1 MENIQVCVLGSAIL
15 IFLVI
20 YVCIFSGLFTIES
33 FAQHPSENCYA
44 WSGDSNDCGLQDHC
58 NWDTDLGANG
68 RCIPRDPFATTTTP
82 EDVVDVCKAHQNR
95 QACGWA
101 RRWDRPCRW
110 SKPWDKSSD
119 AERECVPNW
128 ANSSEFPVSD
138 CNVKGGPNNSGWST
152 GGTPNSEF
160 WENNEYIKSSCGG
173 QTEDDCDKAMW
184 YKPENKPTHGNCEWR
199 GKKCRRRTHKNPR
212 FNCFIRPA
220 SSPEA
225 HPVED
230 ATPSHEGSPAS
241 GTPDSQAE
249 EAY

>member
-1 MENIQVCVLGSAIL
+1 MLGSAIL

-33 FAQHPSENCYA
+33 FAQHPSENCFQMDG
-44 WSGDSNDCGLQDHC
+44 SDSACGYQNHC
-58 NWDTDLGANG
+58 NWDSDAGGSG
-68 RCIPRDPFATTTTP
+68 RCIPKDPFSGSPAGS
-82 EDVVDVCKAHQNR
+82 DVVDVCKAHPNR
-95 QACGWA
+95 QACDWGRDKWN
-101 RRWDRPCRW
+101 RPCRW
-110 SKPWDKSSD
+110 LKPWDKSSD

-128 ANSSEFPVSD
+128 ADSSEFPVSD
-138 CNVKGGPNNSGWST
+138 CNVKGGSNSSAN
-152 GGTPNSEF
+152 TPNSEF
-160 WENNEYIKSSCGG
+160 WESNEYIKSSCGG

-225 HPVED
+225 HPVEE
-230 ATPSHEGSPAS
+230 AAPSGDGSPAS
-241 GTPDSQAE
+241 GTPHSQNNDV
-249 EAY
+249 AY